1 MIHATRI
8 KQLSDAPVRDRE
20 YVLYWMQA
28 SQRAACNH
36 ALEYAVRAADE
47 LKVPVVVGFGLDE
60 GYPEANARHF
70 AFMLQGL
77 EKTREALL
85 SRGIQL
91 AVRKAPPDE
100 AALSFARRACL
111 VVCDRGY
118 LRHQRQWR
126 ARVAAEA
133 DCRVVQVESDVI
145 VPVEVASGK
154 EEYAAR
160 TIRPRIHAHLD
171 DYLVDLE
178 ESGPERDSLDLGLR
192 SADVSDWRATL
203 ARLDVD
209 RSVAPVDEYPGGT
222 EHARWLLREFIARRL
237 TRYHERRSEPVLG
250 WSSHLSPY
258 LHFGQISPL
267 EVALEVGAHEGEGP
281 DAFLEELIVRREL
294 CINFCE
300 YHPRYDSIEALPE
313 WALETLAAHA
323 RDRREYSYS
332 ARQLAEAKTHDE
344 YWNAAQ
350 MEMVQTGAMHNTMR
364 MYWGKRILEWTK
376 DPADAHALM
385 AWLNNR
391 FALDG
396 RDPASWGNFAWV
408 LGKHDQA
415 WRERPIFGKVRYMNA
430 AGLERKYDIAA
441 YVRKIIG

>member
-28 SQRAACNH
+28 SQRAGCNH

-47 LKVPVVVGFGLDE
+47 LKVPVVVGFGLHE
-60 GYPEANARHF
+60 SFPEANARHF
-70 AFMLQGL
+70 ALMLQGL
-77 EKTREALL
+77 AETREALRE
-85 SRGIQL
+85 RGIQL
-91 AVRKAPPDE
+91 AVRKGSPE
-100 AALSFARRACL
+100 QGALAFAGRACMI
-111 VVCDRGY
+111 VCDRGY
-118 LRHQRQWR
+118 LRHQKRWR
-126 ARVAAEA
+126 ERVAAEV

-145 VPVEVASGK
+145 VPVEVASDK

-160 TIRPRIHAHLD
+160 TIRPKIHRHLD

-178 ESGPERDSLDLGLR
+178 ETGPQRDSLDLGFT
-192 SADVSDWRATL
+192 SADVSDWRGAL

-209 RSVAPVDEYPGGT
+209 RSVGPVDEYPGGT
-222 EHARWLLREFIARRL
+222 EHARGLLREFIARRL

-281 DAFLEELIVRREL
+281 EAFLEELIVRREL

-350 MEMVQTGAMHNTMR
+350 MELVRSGQMHNTMR
-364 MYWGKRILEWTK
+364 MYWGKKVLEWTA
-376 DPADAHALM
+376 DPADAHALI

-396 RDPASWGNFAWV
+396 RDPASWGNFAWI

-415 WRERPIFGKVRYMNA
+415 WQERPIFGKVRYMNA

-441 YVRKIIG
+441 YVRTIMG

>member
-1 MIHATRI
+1 MIHETRI

-28 SQRAACNH
+28 SQRAECNH
-36 ALEYAVRAADE
+36 ALEYAARTADE
-47 LKVPVVVGFGLDE
+47 LQVPLVVGFGLDE
-60 GYPEANARHF
+60 SFPEANARHF

-77 EKTREALL
+77 EKTHEALL
-85 SRGIQL
+85 ARGIQL
-91 AVRKAPPDE
+91 AVRKARPDE

-111 VVCDRGY
+111 LVCDRGY

-133 DCRVVQVESDVI
+133 DCRVVQVESDVV

-160 TIRPRIHAHLD
+160 TIRPRIHEHLD
-171 DYLVDLE
+171 DFLVDLE
-178 ESGPERDSLDLGLR
+178 ESGPDRDSLELGFR
-192 SADVSDWRATL
+192 SADVSDWRAAL

-209 RSVAPVDEYPGGT
+209 RTVEPVDEYPGGS
-222 EHARWLLREFIARRL
+222 EHAHWLLREFIARRL
-237 TRYHERRSEPVLG
+237 ARYHERRSEPVLG

-267 EVALEVGAHEGEGP
+267 EIALEVSAHEGEGP
-281 DAFLEELIVRREL
+281 EAFLEELIVRREL

-300 YHPRYDSIEALPE
+300 YNPRYDSIEGLPD
-313 WALETLAAHA
+313 WALETLAVHA
-323 RDRREYSYS
+323 RDQREYVYT
-332 ARQLAEAKTHDE
+332 ARKLAAGKTHDE

-350 MEMVQTGAMHNTMR
+350 TEMVQTGAMHNSLR
-364 MYWGKRILEWTK
+364 MYWGKKILEWAK
-376 DPADAHALM
+376 DPADAHALI

-396 RDPASWGNFAWV
+396 RDPASWGNFAWI

-415 WRERPIFGKVRYMNA
+415 WRERPVFGKVRYMNA
-430 AGLERKYDIAA
+430 AGLERKYDIGA
-441 YVRKIIG
+441 YVRKVMG